1 MNSLILE
8 GFMGCGKSYIA
19 RKLSLKLQLP
29 LIDTDQEIEKE
40 SGKKIARI
48 FEEDGEEAFRRMETA
63 LLRKMVEEGIPGNRA
78 VISLGGGM
86 PCREENRE
94 CLKKLGKVVYIK
106 ADPELL
112 IRRLKKNVSERP
124 MLSGTDLES
133 RVYQLLADR
142 EEQYLAAADVV
153 VILDESNED
162 RIADQIGKELGI

>member
-19 RKLSLKLQLP
+19 KKLSAQLQLP

-40 SGKKIARI
+40 AGKKIARI

-94 CLKKLGKVVYIK
+94 YLKKLGRVVYIK
-106 ADPELL
+106 SDPELL
-112 IRRLKKNVSERP
+112 IRRLKKDSSERP
-124 MLSGTDLES
+124 MLAGAELEK

-142 EEQYLAAADVV
+142 EEQYLAAADA
-153 VILDESNED
+153 VITLDESNED
-162 RIADQIGKELGI
+162 MIADQIRRELGI

>member
-19 RKLSLKLQLP
+19 EKLSAKLRLP

-40 SGKKIARI
+40 AGKKITRI
-48 FEEDGEEAFRRMETA
+48 FEEDGEEAFRRMETEF
-63 LLRKMVEEGIPGNRA
+63 LRKLTREGVPEGRA

-86 PCREENRE
+86 PCREENRKY
-94 CLKKLGKVVYIK
+94 LKKLGRVVYIK
-106 ADPELL
+106 AAPELL

-124 MLSGTDLES
+124 MLAGADLES

-142 EEQYLAAADVV
+142 EEQYLAAADT
-153 VILDESNED
+153 VITLDESNED
-162 RIADQIGKELGI
+162 RIADQIRRELGI